1 MWLRKEATQTNHETR
16 IIEKN
21 ISTSL
26 ILESDVD
33 WDMRIRESLAMVAKG
48 VNRVMDYPFS
58 EHDDVQASPSSPSS
72 PYGNG
77 WDVLWLGHCGGLGP
91 YAGRVYSLNDPSA
104 PPQRFEYNTLAGDLP
119 DPGIRPDHLRTVHEV
134 RYNWCTYAYAVTLE
148 GARKLRKLGESSSHP
163 WDVRLND
170 MCRDTPEVRCATV
183 SPQLFTAAY
192 SKPNIHYP
200 EGMKVAPPLA
210 NPYNDRLGPQA
221 GPSIQISARRNS
233 QLALTA
239 PRSSWIWEW
248 Q

>member
-1 MWLRKEATQTNHETR
+1 MWPPNQVIRADHEVR
-16 IIEKN
+16 IIEKQ

-48 VNRVMDYPFS
+48 VTRLMDYPFS
-58 EHDDVQASPSSPSS
+58 VHDADQTSSSSPSS

-91 YAGRVYSLNDPSA
+91 YDGRVYPLNDPSA
-104 PPQRFEYNTLAGDLP
+104 PPQRFEYNILAGDLP

-148 GARKLRKLGESSSHP
+148 GARKIRKLGQASSDP
-163 WDVRLND
+163 WDLRLNN
-170 MCRDTPEVRCATV
+170 MCRDEGTVRCATV

-200 EGMKVAPPLA
+200 EGMKLAPPLT
-210 NPYNDRLGPQA
+210 NPYNDRLAPKA

-233 QLALTA
+233 QLAPTS
-239 PRSSWIWEW
+239 PRSSWILEW